1 MAEPVAG
8 PVHRWN
14 WGPPF
19 DYPSL
24 RAPCR
29 RVPMDLRHLS
39 INGHQI
45 ALRTAGQGP
54 VVLLIHGMAGS
65 SVTWEHVVPAL
76 AERFTVLAPD
86 LLGHGDSAKPRADY
100 SLGAH
105 ANILRDLLN
114 ALGHERATFVG
125 QSLGGGIAMQL
136 AYQFPERC
144 ERLVLVN
151 SGGLGPEVNFLL
163 RALTA
168 PGAEQAYALVCNRG
182 LRAAGH
188 WLAGWLG
195 RAVARPGPAAEEMW
209 RSYDSLADADARLA
223 FFRTLRAVIDTSG
236 QAVSAMNRL
245 SLAARVPTLI
255 IWGDRDPLIPVS
267 HAFAAH
273 EAIPGSRLEIFE
285 GVGHYPHCE
294 APARFVAVLIDFM
307 TSTVPARLSATDEA
321 RLAR

>member
-1 MAEPVAG
+1 M
-8 PVHRWN
+8 N
-14 WGPPF
+14 
-19 DYPSL
+19 
-24 RAPCR
+24 
-29 RVPMDLRHLS
+29 LRHLS

-45 ALRTAGQGP
+45 AFRTAGRGD

-65 SVTWEHVVPAL
+65 SVTWKQVMPAL

-86 LLGHGDSAKPRADY
+86 LLGHGQSAKPRSDY

-151 SGGLGPEVNFLL
+151 SGGLGSEVNFIL

-168 PGAEQAYALVCNRG
+168 PGAERAYALVCNRG
-182 LRAAGH
+182 LRTAGH
-188 WLAGWLG
+188 WLAGWLE
-195 RAVARPGPAAEEMW
+195 RAGVRPGPAGQEMW
-209 RSYDSLADADARLA
+209 RSYDSLADADTRLA
-223 FFRTLRAVIDTSG
+223 FFRTLRTVIDPSG
-236 QAVSAMNRL
+236 QTVSAMNRL

-255 IWGDRDPLIPVS
+255 VWGDRDPFIPVS

-273 EAIPGSRLEIFE
+273 EVIPGSRLEIFE
-285 GVGHYPHCE
+285 GIGHYPHCE
-294 APARFVAVLIDFM
+294 APARFVAVLTDFIA
-307 TSTVPARLSATDEA
+307 STVPARLSATEDA
-321 RLAR
+321 RQAR